1 MIGPLLR
8 LATSAI
14 AARNLR
20 DAATD
25 ALMRAL
31 LAIAA
36 FAGGVFAL
44 ICFTQVAFTLLE
56 REIDPAGVWAI
67 VGGFYALA
75 GIALYLVA
83 TRRRR

>member
-14 AARNLR
+14 AARSLR
-20 DAATD
+20 EAATE
-25 ALMRAL
+25 AVMRAL
-31 LAIAA
+31 FVIAA

-44 ICFTQVAFTLLE
+44 VCFTQAAFTLLE
-56 REIDPAGVWAI
+56 RELDPASAWAI
-67 VGGFYALA
+67 VGGFYTLL